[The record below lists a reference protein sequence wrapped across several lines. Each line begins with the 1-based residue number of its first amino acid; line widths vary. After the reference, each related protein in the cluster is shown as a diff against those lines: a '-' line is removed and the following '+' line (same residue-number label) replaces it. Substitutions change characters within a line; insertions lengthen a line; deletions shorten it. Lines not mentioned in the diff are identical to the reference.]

1 MNFPKALKYA
11 KSHEWVEFENADT
24 AKIGLSDYAQNELGD
39 LVFVNLPEVG
49 DEVTAGEPFGD
60 VESVKAVSDVY
71 APLSGVVVEVNEEL
85 FDMPE
90 MINTAPYEAW
100 MIKVGSIC
108 DSEDLLDADGYEALT
123 KEA

>member
-1 MNFPKALKYA
+1 
-11 KSHEWVEFENADT
+11 
-24 AKIGLSDYAQNELGD
+24 
-39 LVFVNLPEVG
+39 
-49 DEVTAGEPFGD
+49 
-60 VESVKAVSDVY
+60 SDVY

>member
-108 DSEDLLDADGYEALT
+108 DSEDLLDADSYEALT

>member
-1 MNFPKALKYA
+1 MNFPKELKYA
-11 KSHEWVEFENADT
+11 KSHEWVEFENANT
-24 AKIGLSDYAQNELGD
+24 VKIGLSDYAQNELGD

-49 DEVTAGEPFGD
+49 DEVNAGEPFGD

-85 FDMPE
+85 LDMPE

>member
-1 MNFPKALKYA
+1 MNFPKELKYA

-49 DEVTAGEPFGD
+49 DEVNAGEPFGD

-85 FDMPE
+85 LDMPE